1 MSNKNPFADFFAQQD
16 FSNVFENFQSN
27 TFDVKAFM
35 DSQMKNIQALTEA
48 QQIAVDNLQSIA
60 QRQSQF
66 LTQLVE
72 DNSKLAKE
80 MMVEGSPEDKLAK
93 NADLFKKLYERSVS
107 NMDEI
112 SKMLNTSSQKAS
124 QILNKRVSA
133 SMNEIKD
140 SLKKAA

>member
-1 MSNKNPFADFFAQQD
+1 MSNKNPFADFFAQSD
-16 FSNVFENFQSN
+16 FSNIFENLPSN
-27 TFDVKAFM
+27 AFDVKAFM

-66 LTQLVE
+66 LTQMVE

-80 MMVEGSPEDKLAK
+80 MMAEGTPEDKLAK
-93 NADLFKKLYERSVS
+93 NADLFKKLYERSVA

-112 SKMLNTSSQKAS
+112 SKMLNTSGQKAS
-124 QILNKRVSA
+124 EVLNKRVAA
-133 SMNEIKD
+133 SMNEIKA